1 MILVLALV
9 VGVLFTGGTYL
20 LLQRTLTRTILGLV
34 LYGHAVNVLLLL
46 AGGRAGAPPLVDG
59 TNAPIADPLAQAMA
73 LTAIVITFGIGAFL
87 LALAYRSWTLTG
99 DDTAEDDVEDR
110 RIAQYASDQ
119 YEEEMTRLAELEDLE
134 ELNDAEVAAFADR
147 ADGVEA
153 AEPTEAAEAAVSA
166 DQRRDAGDPT

>member
-59 TNAPIADPLAQAMA
+59 TNEPIADPLTEAMA
-73 LTAIVITFGIGAFL
+73 QSGH
-87 LALAYRSWTLTG
+87 RSVSQ
-99 DDTAEDDVEDR
+99 A
-110 RIAQYASDQ
+110 AS
-119 YEEEMTRLAELEDLE
+119 YY
-134 ELNDAEVAAFADR
+134 NDAERKLGRAARLIA
-147 ADGVEA
+147 
-153 AEPTEAAEAAVSA
+153 SLK
-166 DQRRDAGDPT
+166 

>member
-1 MILVLALV
+1 MILILAVV

-59 TNAPIADPLAQAMA
+59 TNEPIADPLTEAMA

-99 DDTAEDDVEDR
+99 DDIAEDDIEDR

-119 YEEEMTRLAELEDLE
+119 YEEEMAKLAELQELE
-134 ELNDAEVAAFADR
+134 ELNDTEVAAIE
-147 ADGVEA
+147 VI
-153 AEPTEAAEAAVSA
+153 AEAVDAADAAVAAS
-166 DQRRDAGDPT
+166 DDHDAEDPT

>member
-46 AGGRAGAPPLVDG
+46 AGGKAGAPPIVDG
-59 TNAPIADPLAQAMA
+59 STAPIADPLTEAMA
-73 LTAIVITFGIGAFL
+73 LTSIVITFGICAFL

-99 DDTAEDDVEDR
+99 DDIAEDDVEDR
-110 RIAQYASDQ
+110 RIAQFASDQ
-119 YEEEMTRLAELEDLE
+119 YDEEMEKLSQLQELED
-134 ELNDAEVAAFADR
+134 LNDAEVEEVVQR
-147 ADGVEA
+147 AEGS
-153 AEPTEAAEAAVSA
+153 T
-166 DQRRDAGDPT
+166 

>member
-59 TNAPIADPLAQAMA
+59 TNEPIADPLTEAMA

-99 DDTAEDDVEDR
+99 DDIAEDDVEDR
-110 RIAQYASDQ
+110 RIAQFAHDQ
-119 YEEEMTRLAELEDLE
+119 YEEEMGKLALLE
-134 ELNDAEVAAFADR
+134 ELETLHDAEV
-147 ADGVEA
+147 E
-153 AEPTEAAEAAVSA
+153 AEAAGEA
-166 DQRRDAGDPT
+166 AAGRRREGPP

>member
-1 MILVLALV
+1 MIVILALV

-46 AGGRAGAPPLVDG
+46 AGGRSGAPPIVDG
-59 TNAPIADPLAQAMA
+59 TNEPLVDPLSQAMA

-99 DDTAEDDVEDR
+99 DDIAEDDVEDR

-119 YEEEMTRLAELEDLE
+119 YEEEMAKLAELQELED
-134 ELNDAEVAAFADR
+134 LNDAEV
-147 ADGVEA
+147 EA
-153 AEPTEAAEAAVSA
+153 IAEAVEAAEAAVA
-166 DQRRDAGDPT
+166 AEHAGDAEDPT

>member
-1 MILVLALV
+1 MILILALV

-59 TNAPIADPLAQAMA
+59 SDAPIADPLTEAMA
-73 LTAIVITFGIGAFL
+73 LTSIVITFGISAFL

-99 DDTAEDDVEDR
+99 DDMAEDDIEDR
-110 RIAQYASDQ
+110 RIAQFASDQ
-119 YEEEMTRLAELEDLE
+119 YEEELSKLGELEELDT
-134 ELNDAEVAAFADR
+134 LNDAEVTDI
-147 ADGVEA
+147 VQEA
-153 AEPTEAAEAAVSA
+153 QGST
-166 DQRRDAGDPT
+166 

>member
-1 MILVLALV
+1 MILILALV

-59 TNAPIADPLAQAMA
+59 TDAPIADPLTEAMA
-73 LTAIVITFGIGAFL
+73 LTSIVITFGISAFL

-99 DDTAEDDVEDR
+99 DDMAEDDLEDR
-110 RIAQYASDQ
+110 RIAQYVSDQ
-119 YEEEMTRLAELEDLE
+119 YEEELTKLGELQELDT
-134 ELNDAEVAAFADR
+134 LNDAEV
-147 ADGVEA
+147 
-153 AEPTEAAEAAVSA
+153 TEVVPHSERS
-166 DQRRDAGDPT
+166 T